1 MKLLLGLALLVVLS
15 GCASVSNY
23 CHERPVVCAS
33 VSALVVAGI
42 VMSVSGG
49 DDDKTPANER
59 PGLDVGYGS
68 GTGSVNWVTVPSDT
82 RLKRDVHYLET
93 LPNGIKLHTFRYWND
108 SRVFVGVMAQE
119 LLRDARYRHAVHQT
133 EKGYYTV
140 DLATLGLRM
149 DGAVGQYIEA
159 GEAALQE
166 AAPVAGS

>member
-42 VMSVSGG
+42 VMSVSDG
-49 DDDKTPANER
+49 DDDKSAPPANK
-59 PGLDVGYGS
+59 PPLLGQ
-68 GTGSVNWVTVPSDT
+68 VPVSDT
-82 RLKRDVHYLET
+82 RLKRDIRYAET
-93 LPNGIKLHTFRYWND
+93 LPNGIRLHTFRYWND

-149 DGAVGQYIEA
+149 DGAVGQYSEA
-159 GEAALQE
+159 GEAALRE
-166 AAPVAGS
+166 ATPL